1 MATEPAGAPKT
12 VTWTDT
18 ARFDTGEWVSLC
30 DDPSELRLKCTQ
42 GLREARREQ
51 ATQACAHY
59 EQALAAAEVAE
70 DDGRLDESRQII
82 ELVMNHLQDSMASSE
97 FEGRLRAIA
106 AKRAAGAST
115 TTTTTN
121 VASSEEEETRRSL
134 KAAATTAPAVE
145 EEEEEDASGGA
156 SLTRTKSLQEL
167 EASEDE
173 EIGLLVDLARDR
185 DAPRRREDDGGG
197 VAAPETPTP
206 ETETEKE
213 NKIPGAGRDDESEKE
228 NAPASD
234 PAPGA
239 LSEMSSLVPAEIVL
253 MAHACFLA
261 GRVRE
266 RLGETTEARAFRV
279 VGLKYA
285 RCVPGEMPKDATV
298 PRFEIPKR
306 KEWWDEDEERAERER
321 GVFAKMGEEEEDEG
335 EESDEGG
342 GGREEGGGWEE
353 GGGREEGGGGE
364 TRAQSRLSEHFF
376 RSVKRSRRDSDS
388 LECDDDDDDG
398 EEEDGEKDGERS
410 RKHASRKHHRRK
422 HKKAEREKKRRKKK
436 KSHSR
441 R

>member
-1 MATEPAGAPKT
+1 MATEPPGAPKT

-106 AKRAAGAST
+106 AKRAEGAST

-239 LSEMSSLVPAEIVL
+239 LSEMSSLVPDEIVL

-285 RCVPGEMPKDATV
+285 R
-298 PRFEIPKR
+298 
-306 KEWWDEDEERAERER
+306 
-321 GVFAKMGEEEEDEG
+321 
-335 EESDEGG
+335 
-342 GGREEGGGWEE
+342 
-353 GGGREEGGGGE
+353 
-364 TRAQSRLSEHFF
+364 
-376 RSVKRSRRDSDS
+376 
-388 LECDDDDDDG
+388 
-398 EEEDGEKDGERS
+398 
-410 RKHASRKHHRRK
+410 
-422 HKKAEREKKRRKKK
+422 
-436 KSHSR
+436 
-441 R
+441 